1 MGSAA
6 PDIAQVRLSRSDER
20 QTDGR
25 AMLQLDIFTA
35 FAICG
40 GSAAMAAGLMRP
52 GQGEDAELAAALR
65 CGRDAF
71 VVLAVSLTSV
81 LALDW
86 MPVPWAQALLTA
98 GAVSGVAMMGW
109 AVARLAGTPAPRWSP
124 WWLPLGV
131 SLAVAAVVPLGL
143 AGMNIAVAVGLT
155 LAASWVV
162 WLGRHLAWRPRSTN
176 ERLVGLAAVLMLASS
191 LLRVGYLVGWS
202 GPFGPTL
209 MHMPAWLVTPFALL
223 YGMLPVT
230 FAMLFINTV
239 NERLRQRLHE
249 RAMTD
254 HLTGAMSRHALADG
268 AQRIVGSVRR
278 SGDELAVVMID
289 LDHFKTINDRHGHA
303 CGDAVLRHAA
313 LVLRRQLRA
322 GTLLVRY
329 GGEEFLAL
337 VPVDDLPAA
346 RRVAERMR
354 LALEDA
360 PWADV
365 LGTPTKATASLGVA
379 LLGSDEDLERAI
391 SRADEALYR
400 AKASGRN
407 QVQVALLAA

>member
-1 MGSAA
+1 
-6 PDIAQVRLSRSDER
+6 
-20 QTDGR
+20 
-25 AMLQLDIFTA
+25 MLQLDPYTG

-40 GSAAMAAGLMRP
+40 GSAAVAAGLMRP
-52 GQGEDAELAAALR
+52 GQGEDAALAAALR
-65 CGRDAF
+65 AGRDAF

-81 LALDW
+81 LALDR
-86 MPVPWAQALLTA
+86 MPLPWGQALLTA

-109 AVARLAGTPAPRWSP
+109 AVAGLAGTPAPRWSP
-124 WWLPLGV
+124 WWVPLGV
-131 SLAVAAVVPLGL
+131 SLAVAALVPLGL
-143 AGMNIAVAVGLT
+143 SGMNIAVALGLT
-155 LAASWVV
+155 LSAAWVV
-162 WLGRHLAWRPRSTN
+162 WLGRRLVRRPRRPN
-176 ERLVGLAAVLMLASS
+176 ERLVGLAATLMLASS
-191 LLRVGYLVGWS
+191 VLRAGYLFAWS

-209 MHMPAWLVTPFALL
+209 MAMPPWLVTPFALL

-239 NERLRQRLHE
+239 NERLRQHLHE

-254 HLTGAMSRHALADG
+254 HLTGAMSRHALTDD

-278 SGDELAVVMID
+278 TGDELAVVMID
-289 LDHFKTINDRHGHA
+289 LDHFKGINDRLGHA
-303 CGDAVLRHAA
+303 SGDAVLRHAA
-313 LVLRRQLRA
+313 QLLRRQLRA
-322 GTLLVRY
+322 GAPLVRY

-354 LALEDA
+354 VALADT

-365 LGTPTKATASLGVA
+365 LDAAATVTASLGVA
-379 LLGSDEDLERAI
+379 LLGCDEDLERAI
-391 SRADEALYR
+391 ARADEALYR